1 MSGSHTVSVRSARID
16 VGTSRAKA
24 NLEIRFETRC
34 LLPLTTTA
42 ATTAVATTSV
52 PAALAC
58 ALALSFWLSA
68 AEGIMLGEVLY
79 AEKGRVDHRLL
90 LFLAMLA
97 CACGCCHFKS

>member
-1 MSGSHTVSVRSARID
+1 MDVEQSKSGNSV
-16 VGTSRAKA
+16 
-24 NLEIRFETRC
+24 ETRC

-97 CACGCCHFKS
+97 CLRVLSFQKLNEFV